1 MQNLIL
7 KNGLIA
13 GVVTISIMLIGMAS
27 GIHGGALGMALG
39 FGSMILSFC
48 LIFIAVKQY
57 REEMGGVLKFTPA
70 FIIGIGI
77 SFIAS
82 IIYAAGW
89 EAYLFSTHYTFM
101 DEYVKTT
108 LEAKRAAGASPEEI
122 AKTTAQMAEY
132 VEAYKH
138 PISRFTITMTE
149 IFPVG
154 FIMSL
159 LAAITMRG
167 KKVA

>member
-13 GVVTISIMLIGMAS
+13 GVVTISIMLIGMVS

-39 FGSMILSFC
+39 FGSMILAFC

-82 IIYAAGW
+82 IIYATGW
-89 EAYLFSTHYTFM
+89 EIYLFATNYTFM
-101 DEYVKTT
+101 DEYVKSAI
-108 LEAKRAAGASPEEI
+108 EAKRAAGASAQEI
-122 AKTTAQMAEY
+122 AKISQELSVYT
-132 VEAYKH
+132 EAYKN

-154 FIMSL
+154 FVMSL
-159 LAAITMRG
+159 LAALTMRR
-167 KKVA
+167 KKIA